1 MGIGIGGRGG
11 LMESETIRCTHMN
24 CDAVFQLPKEIV
36 IKFVKDNYK
45 CHRHFKRDEWEERL
59 EKYLTIYLK

>member
-1 MGIGIGGRGG
+1 
-11 LMESETIRCTHMN
+11 MESETIRCTHMN